1 MPNHTIMPKKF
12 VDNYQVEDFVT
23 DESFLN
29 YYFKLNTDDQL
40 FWEEWLG
47 KFPTNKPFAVA
58 AIELLQTL
66 SLTLS
71 EDEFLEELAKIKA
84 AIGEGQPAIKKVRPS
99 LFRFLQFDKAKESAT
114 KRKSRTI
121 KTVATSLLVL
131 FVGGYFLLTYFT
143 KSVSQLTEKFNYSN
157 TPVVFVLSDSTVVT
171 LAPQSGLHY
180 PTNFNEKERKVY
192 LEGEAQFHVKRDSAH
207 PFKVYSAEVVATV
220 LGTVFN
226 IKQHAGDSIVQVEL
240 LKGKLQVET
249 INSAGA
255 STQSIILNP
264 DERVVF
270 NRHQQK
276 LYKESWQQNNKQPSI
291 TNHFKFSHD
300 NFETIAK
307 QIKTV
312 FGIKLVNQSNKEE
325 WRFTGEFNNNSAKE
339 IIENICIVKKLNYQI
354 QGDTIFIK

>member
-1 MPNHTIMPKKF
+1 MEKKF
-12 VDNYQVEDFVT
+12 VNNYQVEDFIS

-29 YYFKLNTDDQL
+29 YYFKLNTVDTL
-40 FWEEWLG
+40 FWEEWLS
-47 KFPTNKPFAVA
+47 KLPANKPLASA

-71 EDEFLEELAKIKA
+71 ESEFVEELAKMKV
-84 AIGEGQPAIKKVRPS
+84 AIHEAQPAIKKNKPS
-99 LFRFLQFDKAKESAT
+99 LFSFLQFDKTKGLVA
-114 KRKSRTI
+114 KRKSRI
-121 KTVATSLLVL
+121 VKTGAASLVVL
-131 FVGGYFLLTYFT
+131 FAGGYFLLPYFT
-143 KSVSQLTEKFNYSN
+143 KPVSQLAENFNYGN

-180 PTNFNEKERKVY
+180 PQNFNEKERRVY

-226 IKQHAGDSIVQVEL
+226 IKQHPGDSIVQVEL

-249 INSAGA
+249 MDSTGA
-255 STQSIILNP
+255 PAQSTILNP

-276 LYKESWQQNNKQPSI
+276 LYKESWQQNIGQHPVSS
-291 TNHFKFSHD
+291 HFKFSQD
-300 NFETIAK
+300 NFETIAQ

-312 FGIKLVNQSNKEE
+312 FGITLVNQSNKKE
-325 WRFTGEFNNNSAKE
+325 WRFTGEFYNNSAKE
-339 IIENICIVKKLNYQI
+339 IIENICIVKKLNYQV
-354 QGDTIFIK
+354 QGDTIYIK